1 MEVPKEVLKAAA
13 GLVEMYG
20 AKFSVLGE
28 KDGRTV
34 YQFDFPEDSYTG
46 YPFVYLF
53 REGDRKAKELTGPE
67 ALEAVLFFGLE

>member
-34 YQFDFPEDSYTG
+34 YQFDLPDDEETG
-46 YPFVYLF
+46 FPFVFLYAP
-53 REGDRKAKELTGPE
+53 GKQVKKVTGRE
-67 ALEAVLFFGLE
+67 ALRIVALFSVE